1 MGERHTVAISPD
13 PNGFDIAI
21 IGMAGRFPGAR
32 NTAEFWHNLR
42 HGVESITRF
51 SDAELAAAGVAPAV
65 LSDPKYVKAWSVLA
79 DAEWFDA
86 AFFGFSPREAELM
99 DPQRRLFLECA
110 WEALEDA
117 GYDAE
122 LYHGAIGVYGGASMN
137 TYLLHNLQ
145 ADGDL
150 LRSET
155 GLQMIISND
164 KDYLTTQVSY
174 KLNLTGPSVAV
185 QTSCST
191 SLVAVHLACQSLLGG
206 ECDMALAGGVCI
218 RVPQT
223 AGYVYQEGHILS
235 ADGHCRAFDASAQG
249 TVWGSGVGL
258 VVLKRLQ
265 EALVDGDHIH
275 AVIKGTAINNDGA
288 SKIGY
293 TAPSIDGQARMLA
306 RALAMADIAP
316 EAISYIEAHGT
327 GTVLGDPIEMAG
339 LTQAFRASTDK
350 QRFCAIGS
358 VKTNIGHLG
367 AAAGV
372 TGLIKTV
379 LALTHK
385 ELPASLHF
393 VQPNPRIDFANSP
406 FYVQT
411 TLSEWRV
418 DTPPRRAGVSSFGMG
433 GTNAHAVLEEAPPR
447 ETSGAACPW
456 KLLVLSAKT
465 RMALECATTNLVA
478 HFKKT
483 PHLNLADAA
492 YTLQVGRKRFSHRRI
507 LVCQDLDDAVTALE
521 MPHPQRVVT
530 HYEERTDRPV
540 AFMFPGQGAQYVH
553 MGSALYQEEPTFREQ
568 VDHCAT
574 LLRPHLQID
583 VREVLYPRAESAAT
597 ASHLMQQTAIT
608 QPALF
613 VIEYALA
620 QLWMAWGVHPTTM
633 IGHSIGEYVA
643 ACLAGVFSLEEA
655 LALLAARGRLM
666 QHLPGGAMLAV
677 LLPPQEIQSLLGD
690 CLSLAA
696 VNAPFLCVV
705 SGPTDA
711 IEELER
717 ALAEKGNH
725 CRRLHASH
733 AFHSEMMEPILEPF
747 AAHVSAVNLQPPK
760 IPYLSNVTGTWI
772 TTAEATS
779 PGYWARH
786 LRHTVRF
793 AAGLHELLQEPHS
806 ILLEVGP
813 GQTLSALAQRQRDK
827 NSGQMVHSSLR
838 RAPEQ
843 GSETAFLLHTLGQL
857 WLAGIPVDWSGFS
870 AGGRRQR
877 IPLPTYPFERQRYW
891 IAPLKRPF
899 DVDAQ
904 PAPEVN
910 HQERPAAD
918 QAPPELEEAFVAPRS
933 AAESCIAE
941 IWQEVLGVERVGVY
955 DDFFHL
961 GGHSLLATQIIAR
974 LRTALQVELPVRS
987 LFETPTVA
995 GLAESIRQSQK

>member
-1 MGERHTVAISPD
+1 
-13 PNGFDIAI
+13 
-21 IGMAGRFPGAR
+21 
-32 NTAEFWHNLR
+32 
-42 HGVESITRF
+42 
-51 SDAELAAAGVAPAV
+51 
-65 LSDPKYVKAWSVLA
+65 
-79 DAEWFDA
+79 
-86 AFFGFSPREAELM
+86 
-99 DPQRRLFLECA
+99 
-110 WEALEDA
+110 
-117 GYDAE
+117 
-122 LYHGAIGVYGGASMN
+122 
-137 TYLLHNLQ
+137 
-145 ADGDL
+145 
-150 LRSET
+150 
-155 GLQMIISND
+155 MIISND

-174 KLNLTGPSVAV
+174 KLNLTGPSVVV

-258 VVLKRLQ
+258 VVLKRLHD
-265 EALVDGDHIH
+265 ALVDGDRIQ

-288 SKIGY
+288 AKIGY

-306 RALAMADIAP
+306 RAFAMADIAP

-339 LTQAFRASTDK
+339 LTQAFRASTNK
-350 QRFCAIGS
+350 QGFCAIGS

-393 VQPNPRIDFANSP
+393 VQPNPRIDFAHSP

-411 TLSEWRV
+411 TLAEWRV

-447 ETSGAACPW
+447 QTSGASRPW

-465 RMALECATTNLVA
+465 RMALERATTNLVA
-478 HFKKT
+478 HFKQT

-507 LVCQDLDDAVTALE
+507 LVCQDLDDAVTALARLHS
-521 MPHPQRVVT
+521 PRVVT
-530 HYEERTDRPV
+530 HYEEHTDRPV

-553 MGSALYQEEPTFREQ
+553 MGSDLYQGEPTFREQ
-568 VDHCAT
+568 VDHCAA
-574 LLRPHLQID
+574 LLRPHLQTD
-583 VREVLYPRAESAAT
+583 VREVLYPPAESIAT
-597 ASHLMQQTAIT
+597 ATLLMQQTAIT

-620 QLWMAWGVHPTTM
+620 QLWMAWGVHPTAM

-677 LLPPQEIQSLLGD
+677 LLPQQDIQPLLGD
-690 CLSLAA
+690 RLSLAA

-711 IEELER
+711 IEDLER
-717 ALAEKGNH
+717 ALAEKGSH
-725 CRRLHASH
+725 YRRLHTSY

-747 AAHVSAVNLQPPK
+747 AAHVSAINLQPPK
-760 IPYLSNVTGTWI
+760 IPYLSNLTGTWI
-772 TTAEATS
+772 TAAEATS
-779 PGYWARH
+779 PRYWARH

-793 AAGLHELLQEPHS
+793 AEGLQALLQAPHG

-827 NSGQMVHSSLR
+827 AAGQVVHSSLR
-838 RAPEQ
+838 RAPDQ
-843 GSETAFLLHTLGQL
+843 GSEMAFLLHTLGQL
-857 WLAGIPVDWSGFS
+857 WLTGIAVNWSGFS
-870 AGGRRQR
+870 TRERRQR

-891 IAPLKRPF
+891 IAAPKRAG
-899 DVDAQ
+899 DVDTQ
-904 PAPEVN
+904 PAPEVD
-910 HQERPAAD
+910 HQARPATD
-918 QAPPELEEAFVAPRS
+918 QAHAELEEAFVAPRS
-933 AAESCIAE
+933 TAESLIAE
-941 IWQEVLGVERVGVY
+941 IWQEVLGVERVSVY

-995 GLAESIRQSQK
+995 GLAEHIRQGQK